1 MWSDVLQFEK
11 GGIRRG
17 CFQPLASL
25 AILYV
30 VEEIGNPFLGI
41 RQPENRSD
49 CCLSVLTKPRNQF
62 LTLGS
67 VHSPLLC
74 TDQKL
79 EMANMNIIRGALVA
93 SQKYVDTQSGTHMV
107 PLPLMVQWCQQIKL
121 GELSGVPK
129 GFQFW
134 ELCTFWKVK
143 CTT

>member
-49 CCLSVLTKPRNQF
+49 CCRSVSAEPILNCLCYHIGRQIYMANINRGEESFLRNLWVPRAGIHSTHQRVHPKQHYDTKYTSGVAVSKKSVSVGYGYF
-62 LTLGS
+62 KVGSGS
-67 VHSPLLC
+67 VTVS
-74 TDQKL
+74 T
-79 EMANMNIIRGALVA
+79 R
-93 SQKYVDTQSGTHMV
+93 
-107 PLPLMVQWCQQIKL
+107 
-121 GELSGVPK
+121 
-129 GFQFW
+129 F
-134 ELCTFWKVK
+134 
-143 CTT
+143 